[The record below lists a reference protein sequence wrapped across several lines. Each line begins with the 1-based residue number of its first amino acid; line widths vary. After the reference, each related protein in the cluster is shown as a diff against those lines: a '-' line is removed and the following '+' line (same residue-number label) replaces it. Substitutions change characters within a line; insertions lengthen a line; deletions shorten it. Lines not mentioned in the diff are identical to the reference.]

1 MSCIAGERPTIGI
14 TSPGGLRLFAP
25 PLGFSQRAADN
36 RHQFAQIEG
45 LRQILRRR
53 HARRL

>member
-14 TSPGGLRLFAP
+14 TLAWRLGHLAP
-25 PLGFSQRAADN
+25 PLGFGQRPTDD

-45 LRQILRRR
+45 LR
-53 HARRL
+53 